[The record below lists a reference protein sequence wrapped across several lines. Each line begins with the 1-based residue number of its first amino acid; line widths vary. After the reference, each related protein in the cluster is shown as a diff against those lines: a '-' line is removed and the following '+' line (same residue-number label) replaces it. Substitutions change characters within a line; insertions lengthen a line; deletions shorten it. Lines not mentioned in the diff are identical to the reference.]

1 MQEKLKIFSMDGDL
15 LLERDLSEESRPL
28 VVLGGETPQ
37 IVDVVPQGADV
48 LGALVRDE
56 DGWVLAS
63 AKGDLPVTAGPKA
76 GADFH
81 LTAGIAC
88 SLGPWVFR
96 IEREGTLT
104 GTVLLWRVASS
115 AIVADPLSEGKNVVA
130 ATKDGAYAVNPA
142 VPGEE
147 LCTVFPTADGVEVV
161 MVAEGA
167 QRLVVPFA
175 TLFAVGSFQAMAL
188 PATEAA
194 AAVKSGSPFGWPA
207 RRTRAGLL
215 AMMLLVGLV
224 CLGALALVKE
234 KGGVDA
240 ALAAKHGAVEVVR
253 HRIGTGDALSDEDVL
268 VYRVS
273 FFRSLPLVLTAK
285 RSPITRDLI
294 LRGEQLIGKI
304 GGASAQKDEK
314 DIESIIRFLKR
325 VDAIQDAVT
334 KGDWATLKSTLAAAN
349 RTMFT
354 SCDAD
359 KFYEDAKEID
369 DFVTVVLP
377 KFLSAISEI
386 GAKDIADADR
396 RLRAFF
402 EGMKDNLFMSGDI
415 ISRERNNA
423 QERWRIL
430 SVYIPAREQFLS
442 GADAGGVALQDA
454 WADLTDVFDPDDPAF
469 APMVKRERK
478 LLMDAILKRAET
490 ADSVAL
496 IRLCALGETL
506 GVADDKLAEWRA
518 RAAKARQELAKRY
531 RDMYSDY
538 RMRAAVAPDAAETLA
553 VLDDMVALGLE
564 DNPYHQWALREKE
577 RVATKKQEERQK
589 GSNAKQENLEE
600 NQEEGK

>member
-1 MQEKLKIFSMDGDL
+1 MQENLKIFSLNGDL
-15 LLERDLSEESRPL
+15 LLERDLSEENRPL

-37 IVDVVPQGADV
+37 VVDVVPQGADV

-56 DGWVLAS
+56 DGWALAS
-63 AKGDLPVTAGPKA
+63 AKSDLPVTAGPKT
-76 GADFH
+76 GAEFH

-96 IEREGTLT
+96 VEREGTLT
-104 GTVLLWRVASS
+104 GTVLLWRVGSS

-130 ATKDGAYAVNPA
+130 ATKDGGYAVNPA

-167 QRLVVPFA
+167 QRLAVPFA

-188 PATEAA
+188 PAAEAT

-234 KGGVDA
+234 KGSVDA
-240 ALAAKHGAVEVVR
+240 ALAAKHGAVEVVC
-253 HRIGTGDALSDEDVL
+253 HHTNMGDILTDEDTL

-273 FFRSLPLVLTAK
+273 FFRSLPLILTAT
-285 RSPITRDLI
+285 RSSITHDMI
-294 LRGEQLIGKI
+294 LRGEQLIGNL
-304 GGASAQKDEK
+304 GGTTAQKDER
-314 DIESIIRFLKR
+314 DIQSFIRFLR
-325 VDAIQDAVT
+325 GVDNIQGAVA
-334 KGDWATLKSTLAAAN
+334 KGDWDALKNALAAAD

-354 SCDAD
+354 TCDAD
-359 KFYEDAKEID
+359 KFYEDAKEIE

-396 RLRAFF
+396 RLRAYF

-415 ISRERNNA
+415 IRRERDNA
-423 QERWRIL
+423 HERWRTL
-430 SVYIPAREQFLS
+430 STYIPAREQFLS

-454 WADLTDVFDPDDPAF
+454 WADLTDVFDPEDAAF

-478 LLMDAILKRAET
+478 LLMEAILKRAET
-490 ADSVAL
+490 ADAVAI
-496 IRLCALGETL
+496 IRLCALGEAV

-518 RAAKARQELAKRY
+518 RAAEARKALAKRY
-531 RDMYSDY
+531 RDLYSDY

-553 VLDDMVALGLE
+553 VLDDMEALGLE
-564 DNPYHQWALREKE
+564 DNAYHQWALREKE
-577 RVATKKQEERQK
+577 RVATKKEERQK
-589 GSNAKQENLEE
+589 DPNAKQEKR
-600 NQEEGK
+600 EEGR

>member
-1 MQEKLKIFSMDGDL
+1 MQENLKIFSLNGDL
-15 LLERDLSEESRPL
+15 LLERDLSEENRPL
-28 VVLGGETPQ
+28 MVLGGETPQ
-37 IVDVVPQGADV
+37 IVDVVPLGADV

-63 AKGDLPVTAGPKA
+63 AKSDLPVTAGPKV
-76 GADFH
+76 GTDFH
-81 LTAGIAC
+81 LTADIAC

-96 IEREGTLT
+96 VEREGTLA

-147 LCTVFPTADGVEVV
+147 LCTVFPTVDGVEVV

-167 QRLVVPFA
+167 QRLAVPFA
-175 TLFAVGSFQAMAL
+175 TLFAVGPFQAMAL
-188 PATEAA
+188 PAAEAA

-234 KGGVDA
+234 KGNVDA
-240 ALAAKHGAVEVVR
+240 ALSAKHGAVEVVR
-253 HRIGTGDALSDEDVL
+253 HSASTGDILTDEDAL

-273 FFRSLPLVLTAK
+273 FFRSLPLVLTAT

-304 GGASAQKDEK
+304 GGVSTQKDER
-314 DIESIIRFLKR
+314 DIQSIIRFLKG
-325 VDAIQDAVT
+325 VDAVQGAVT
-334 KGDWATLKSTLAAAN
+334 KGDWLTLKKTLADAD

-359 KFYEDAKEID
+359 KFYEDAKEIEE
-369 DFVTVVLP
+369 FVTVVLP

-415 ISRERNNA
+415 IRRERDNA
-423 QERWRIL
+423 HERWRIL
-430 SVYIPAREQFLS
+430 STYIPAREQFLS
-442 GADAGGVALQDA
+442 SADAGGVALQDA
-454 WADLTDVFDPDDPAF
+454 WADLTDVFDPDESAF
-469 APMVKRERK
+469 APMVERERK
-478 LLMDAILKRAET
+478 LLMDTILKRAET

-496 IRLCALGETL
+496 IRLCALGEAV
-506 GVADDKLAEWRA
+506 GVEDGKLAEWRA
-518 RAAKARQELAKRY
+518 RAAEARKALAKRY
-531 RDMYSDY
+531 RDLYSDY
-538 RMRAAVAPDAAETLA
+538 RMRSAVAPDAAETLA
-553 VLDDMVALGLE
+553 VLDDMAALGLE

-577 RVATKKQEERQK
+577 RVATKKEERQK
-589 GSNAKQENLEE
+589 DPNAEQEKLEE
-600 NQEEGK
+600 GR

>member
-1 MQEKLKIFSMDGDL
+1 MQEKLKIFSLNGDL

-28 VVLGGETPQ
+28 VVLGGETPR
-37 IVDVVPQGADV
+37 IVDVVPPGADV

-56 DGWVLAS
+56 DGWALAS
-63 AKGDLPVTAGPKA
+63 AKSDLPVTAGPKS

-161 MVAEGA
+161 MAADGA
-167 QRLVVPFA
+167 QRLAVPFA
-175 TLFAVGSFQAMAL
+175 TLFAVGSFHAMAL
-188 PATEAA
+188 PAAEAA

-224 CLGALALVKE
+224 CLGVLALVKE

-253 HRIGTGDALSDEDVL
+253 HHTNMSDILTDEDTL

-273 FFRSLPLVLTAK
+273 FFRSLPLILTAA
-285 RSPITRDLI
+285 RSPITRDMI
-294 LRGEQLIGKI
+294 LRGEQLIANL
-304 GGASAQKDEK
+304 GGTTAQKDEK
-314 DIESIIRFLKR
+314 DIKSFIRFLKG
-325 VDAIQDAVT
+325 VDTIQGAVE
-334 KGDWATLKSTLAAAN
+334 KGDWETLKNALAAAD

-354 SCDAD
+354 TCDAD

-415 ISRERNNA
+415 IRRERDNA
-423 QERWRIL
+423 HERWRVL
-430 SVYIPAREQFLS
+430 STYIPAREQFLS

-469 APMVKRERK
+469 APMVTRERK

-496 IRLCALGETL
+496 IRLCTLGEAV

-531 RDMYSDY
+531 RDLYSDY

-553 VLDDMVALGLE
+553 VLDAMVALGLE

-589 GSNAKQENLEE
+589 DPNAKQEN
-600 NQEEGK
+600 QEDGK